1 MTDEKTEMNAI
12 AINEAQLV
20 LAEKRT
26 TLAVMRTGIAVL
38 ALPLSVM
45 SVLIATSKYYDVLHV
60 LHFLIPVGALNIAL
74 VAFGVYL
81 LVRSIKKMRHY
92 DHLIQRIKQKHSII
106 EEFID

>member
-1 MTDEKTEMNAI
+1 
-12 AINEAQLV
+12 
-20 LAEKRT
+20 
-26 TLAVMRTGIAVL
+26 
-38 ALPLSVM
+38 
-45 SVLIATSKYYDVLHV
+45 
-60 LHFLIPVGALNIAL
+60 LNIAL